1 MIITLFQNFLGV
13 VKSEINLT
21 LTMMVAKVAYLE
33 NNLILILPVIEKL
46 GHAVNAVAMELLKL
60 EMEKTTVYLIV

>member
-21 LTMMVAKVAYLE
+21 LTMMVAKVAYLA

-60 EMEKTTVYLIV
+60 EMEKTIVYLIV

>member
-21 LTMMVAKVAYLE
+21 LTMMVAKVAYLA

-46 GHAVNAVAMELLKL
+46 EHAVNAVAMELLKL
-60 EMEKTTVYLIV
+60 EMEKTIVYLIV